1 MPLIFIISLVIYV
14 IAGFV
19 IYHNMYN
26 FDKSEKIKMIILG
39 FIVTLIMTTIICFI
53 SSNNINTENTQ
64 YISIIRNTS
73 ILLFSPINS
82 IIFIPY
88 IGNLLNKYKDNRLDE
103 EQIKKRLNILAIKL
117 ILIVIFQLGYIKAC
131 QVGLLSNV

>member
-26 FDKSEKIKMIILG
+26 FDKREKIKMIILG

-103 EQIKKRLNILAIKL
+103 EQIKKRLIILAIIL
-117 ILIVIFQLGYIKAC
+117 ILIVIFELDYIKAF

>member
-88 IGNLLNKYKDNRLDE
+88 IGNLLNKYKDS
-103 EQIKKRLNILAIKL
+103 KKIT
-117 ILIVIFQLGYIKAC
+117 
-131 QVGLLSNV
+131 

>member
-1 MPLIFIISLVIYV
+1 MPLILIISLIIYV

-103 EQIKKRLNILAIKL
+103 EQIKKRLIILAIIL
-117 ILIVIFQLGYIKAC
+117 IIIVIFEFNYIKAF

>member
-73 ILLFSPINS
+73 TLLFSPINS

-103 EQIKKRLNILAIKL
+103 EQIKKRLIILAIIL
-117 ILIVIFQLGYIKAC
+117 ILIVIFELDYIKAF

>member
-26 FDKSEKIKMIILG
+26 FVKSEKIKMIILG

-103 EQIKKRLNILAIKL
+103 EQIKKSLIILAIIL
-117 ILIVIFQLGYIKAC
+117 ILIVIFELDYIKAF

>member
-103 EQIKKRLNILAIKL
+103 EQIKKRLIILAIIL
-117 ILIVIFQLGYIKAC
+117 ILIVIFELDYIKAF

>member
-103 EQIKKRLNILAIKL
+103 EQIKKRLIILAIIL
-117 ILIVIFQLGYIKAC
+117 ILIVIFELDYIKAF
-131 QVGLLSNV
+131 QVGLLCIV

>member
-26 FDKSEKIKMIILG
+26 FDKKEKIKMIILG

-103 EQIKKRLNILAIKL
+103 EQIKKRLIILAIIL
-117 ILIVIFQLGYIKAC
+117 ILIVIFELDYIKAF

>member
-1 MPLIFIISLVIYV
+1 MPVIYV

-103 EQIKKRLNILAIKL
+103 EQIKKRLIILAIIL
-117 ILIVIFQLGYIKAC
+117 ILIVIFELDYIKAF

>member
-53 SSNNINTENTQ
+53 SSNNINTVNTQ

-103 EQIKKRLNILAIKL
+103 EQIKKRLIILAIIL
-117 ILIVIFQLGYIKAC
+117 ILIVIFELDYIKAF